1 MATESEIINYLRLRR
16 AGKTA
21 LECKVELKLTLETMR
36 ECEHLLGS
44 RSRWALYWNFRPA
57 VEGSLRRPR
66 TSVGPIGLASTL
78 G

>member
-21 LECKVELKLTLETMR
+21 LECKVELKLTLEEMR

-44 RSRWALYWNFRPA
+44 RSRWAL
-57 VEGSLRRPR
+57 
-66 TSVGPIGLASTL
+66 
-78 G
+78 